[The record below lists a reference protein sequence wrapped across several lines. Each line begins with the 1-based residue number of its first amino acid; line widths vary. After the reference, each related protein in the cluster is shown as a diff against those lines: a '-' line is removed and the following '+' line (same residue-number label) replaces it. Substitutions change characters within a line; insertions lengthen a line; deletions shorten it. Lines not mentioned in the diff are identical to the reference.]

1 MTHQMDDDDAS
12 LWIDPLSP
20 ANSSGGHE
28 TARAGKTSAHDT
40 GGSAR
45 GDGSHSADGNYGGV
59 MNDYEA
65 ILNDDPDDHAP
76 GERKPS
82 VGSHSNDGGD
92 DDPEGLIRA
101 LEHEHDVDIDIP
113 DSDDVTID
121 DADAAEV
128 RVEDA
133 LRDEHADPD
142 GDIVLV
148 SETIRRDEDYTRGG
162 SSSMKAGGGD
172 LGVGEDVDDASDDME
187 DGAVWD
193 QSQVDDDS
201 ENADAEPVAGGGSGG
216 EDHAVVDRVESVEG
230 GDAPNALLNASEGLK
245 SDDSSDSIV
254 DGHEDSA
261 VADGDARD
269 SAGGGHTRPPAEVDE
284 DHDGVDD
291 REELQS
297 VDAMAMMAGRDGHDG
312 DSDVAS
318 AVSSNGAVSRE
329 ELRKI
334 VHSIEER
341 AAKLNGNGSDDQ
353 SESGLPLPFSASPEA
368 SEDDHDSRDR
378 VRPTAD
384 KMNRLIGPDDVGREA
399 FDVDAILNDAIDHRA
414 SDVHI
419 MAGRMIKLRI
429 DGIMYRFTKYEPMDS
444 YDMNAFVTDPGNGL
458 VNADNMN
465 EFRRTKSVDKA
476 YVVKTGKHVGER
488 FRVHMAEEFHGYGFV
503 FRHVRPE
510 IFTPEEIGVPD
521 DVMEWTRLG
530 QGLIL
535 VTGPTGSGKSATL
548 ATLIRSI
555 QLNRAVKIITLEEP
569 IETLYPLDGIA
580 DIWQKEIPDNED
592 EFEQGVRDAMREDPD
607 VMLIG
612 EIRDIGTLRATMQAC
627 NTGHLVF
634 ATIHASSAPDVITRV
649 MEFAGDGSDR
659 DQLRS
664 DLARN
669 LRGILSQ
676 RLLLRKMGAGRI
688 AVREIMHVDQKTR
701 RLIIGNDV
709 SSMTR
714 SLKMRGEDLDSQA
727 LLLALEGKTSVRSA
741 LSVSADPVGFID
753 MTSLLS
759 DRAKKA
765 IGAVGDWAGARH
777 GEDD

>member
-1 MTHQMDDDDAS
+1 
-12 LWIDPLSP
+12 
-20 ANSSGGHE
+20 
-28 TARAGKTSAHDT
+28 
-40 GGSAR
+40 
-45 GDGSHSADGNYGGV
+45 

-65 ILNDDPDDHAP
+65 ILDDDLGEWDAGNP
-76 GERKPS
+76 GS
-82 VGSHSNDGGD
+82 QGDAHSNKID
-92 DDPEGLIRA
+92 DDSEGLIRA
-101 LEHEHDVDIDIP
+101 LEHEHDVDISIP
-113 DSDDVTID
+113 DSYEVSVDDP
-121 DADAAEV
+121 DASEV

-133 LRDEHADPD
+133 FNDEQADPD
-142 GDIVLV
+142 GDVVLV
-148 SETIRRDEDYTRGG
+148 SETIRRDEDD
-162 SSSMKAGGGD
+162 AGGEPSSQESGEGD
-172 LGVGEDVDDASDDME
+172 LSDGGDAGGNAPIDDDTE
-187 DGAVWD
+187 DGDVWD
-193 QSQVDDDS
+193 QPQDDGEESAQDAVGS
-201 ENADAEPVAGGGSGG
+201 GAGESIGNADDRSN
-216 EDHAVVDRVESVEG
+216 DHAVPGEEQDDHLESNDAHEELRGNAGVDT
-230 GDAPNALLNASEGLK
+230 GDDHENPPIT
-245 SDDSSDSIV
+245 DDSSNA
-254 DGHEDSA
+254 SA
-261 VADGDARD
+261 NDHIKPDAMLD
-269 SAGGGHTRPPAEVDE
+269 Q

-291 REELQS
+291 REESQS
-297 VDAMAMMAGRDGHDG
+297 IDAMAMRAGSGQRSDDGSPAAG
-312 DSDVAS
+312 
-318 AVSSNGAVSRE
+318 NGSVSRE
-329 ELRKI
+329 ELKLVVRNL
-334 VHSIEER
+334 EER
-341 AAKLNGNGSDDQ
+341 AAGLGVDGSGGQ
-353 SESGLPLPFSASPEA
+353 LESGLPLPSSDAA
-368 SEDDHDSRDR
+368 VEDDHADA
-378 VRPTAD
+378 VQVKPTAD
-384 KMNRLIGPDDVGREA
+384 GLNRLIGPSDVGREA

-429 DGIMYRFTKYEPMDS
+429 DGIMYGFTKYEPMDS

-458 VNADNMN
+458 VDADNMN

-476 YVVKTGKHVGER
+476 YVVKTGRHVGER

-510 IFTPEEIGVPD
+510 IFTPEEIGIPD
-521 DVMEWTRLG
+521 DVMGWTRLG

-569 IETLYPLDGIA
+569 IETLYPLDGLA

-659 DQLRS
+659 EQLRS

-676 RLLLRKMGAGRI
+676 RLLLRKGGAGRL
-688 AVREIMHVDQKTR
+688 AVREIMHVDAKTR

-709 SSMTR
+709 DKMTR

-727 LLLALEGKTSVRSA
+727 LLLALEGRVSVRSA
-741 LSVSADPVGFID
+741 LSVSADPNGFIA

-759 DRAKKA
+759 DRARRL
-765 IGAVGDWAGARH
+765 IDAVGDWTGAPH
-777 GEDD
+777 DE